1 MQSATEGHGSLEAGQ
16 APASAEMRVLGL
28 GFKVLVF
35 RVRGQGFRV
44 LGFGFWVK
52 VLGFRV

>member
-28 GFKVLVF
+28 GFKVSVF
-35 RVRGQGFRV
+35 RVRG
-44 LGFGFWVK
+44 LGFWV
-52 VLGFRV
+52 